1 MVGGDL
7 GDKAEFAGLGACWSC
22 KGPVSRLAQ
31 FCHTCGAI
39 QPPGNTDHFQRLG
52 FSREFDVDGDL
63 LERRYVGMQR
73 HLHPDRFAIRPARER
88 ALAQAQSVSLNE
100 AYETLKD
107 PLKRAVY
114 LLSLNGGDVLPDR
127 EQTVQDKALLM
138 DVMERR
144 EALAGAKSLAAVER
158 LAAEAGA
165 EAVGVLADV
174 SAAFARQDFNRA
186 AGLVIKL
193 KYLRKF
199 LEEARARLV
208 ALEMA

>member
-7 GDKAEFAGLGACWSC
+7 GDKAKFAGLGACWSC

-39 QPPGNTDHFQRLG
+39 QPPGNADHFQRLG

-73 HLHPDRFAIRPARER
+73 HLHPDRFAARPARER
-88 ALAQAQSVSLNE
+88 ALAEAQAVSLNE

-107 PLKRAVY
+107 PLKRAMY
-114 LLSLNGGDVLPDR
+114 LLTLKDGNVSP
-127 EQTVQDKALLM
+127 EQERTIHDKALLM
-138 DVMERR
+138 EVMERR
-144 EALAGAKSLAAVER
+144 EALAGARSLASVER
-158 LAAEAGA
+158 LTAEVGA
-165 EAVGVLADV
+165 EAVGVLADI
-174 SAAFARQDFNRA
+174 SAAFARQDFDRA
-186 AGLVIKL
+186 AGLVTRL